1 MDRERAYQI
10 VREHVSQENLIH
22 HMLSVEA
29 AMRDYA
35 VRRGE
40 DPELWGMAGLLH
52 DYDWEIHPTLD
63 SHPQD
68 GVPLLRQRGV
78 PEVVITC
85 ILSHADHTGVPRQT
99 PMEKGLFACDELT
112 GLITAVALV
121 RPSKSLHD
129 VKLRSV
135 RKKWKDTRFAAGV
148 DRGEV
153 EEATRDFGVPLDEH
167 IGHVLES
174 MKRIAPELG
183 LAGDGGDPKSA
194 NH

>member
-1 MDRERAYQI
+1 MDREQAYQI
-10 VREHVSQENLIH
+10 VREHVTQENLIH
-22 HMLSVEA
+22 HMLAVEA

-35 VRRGE
+35 VRLGE

-52 DYDWEIHPTLD
+52 DYDWEIHPTLK

-121 RPSKSLHD
+121 RPSKSLYD
-129 VKLRSV
+129 VKLKSV
-135 RKKWKDTRFAAGV
+135 RKKWKDARFAAGV
-148 DRGEV
+148 DRAEV
-153 EEATRDFGVPLDEH
+153 EEAVRDFGVPLNEH
-167 IGHVLES
+167 IQHVLES
-174 MKRIAPELG
+174 MKRIAPDLG
-183 LAGDGGDPKSA
+183 LAGDGGESRS
-194 NH
+194 